1 MAEKWSLGPFQGPN
15 EELAYKHLAEN
26 LPEDWFVIA
35 NRQLDTPKHEEVDF
49 FVLGKNNLFIL
60 EEKSWGPTVIYGD
73 VRWTVINKYGRSS
86 ERKSPFIDISTKA
99 RITATWLRDRVNA
112 FSNIK
117 RHSVI
122 DAVLM
127 THPEINL
134 QPRAGAAENEK
145 IFTLA
150 ESAAWLMEYDA
161 KNSDAIFK
169 DLREPILRILLD
181 YVQRDL
187 RILKFADYKVKSRLT
202 PDGDNSGIIV
212 FEAENALTGVEYHLL
227 CVDSADEAGD
237 KLRRNYS
244 VARELQP
251 RQRSW
256 NNAGPFWDNENDLI
270 VYPFEKPEGAISL
283 EQLREDPNKEIFELY
298 NSNLREILLD
308 GFTALDELSQSKILH
323 RTLCPSRIWITRG
336 LKIVF
341 TDFRNSHLG
350 GDLTVGVT
358 VLDPISLEYRA
369 PECAGNVFLAQE
381 KSDLFA
387 LAASVSKVFESSLK
401 EIVDVEDDSE
411 ADSVEKVLRDCQLE
425 DVASRPTAREA
436 ARRIQNI
443 LFPQPI
449 LEETDKPAVDLVVPV
464 GAFEN
469 EFVARRLGDNYQLLE
484 KLGSGGTG
492 TSWLARYESDDEVRL
507 MVVKE
512 ARDGVAFE
520 ALNKEY
526 ANSHKISP
534 HPRCSRGFEVRRD
547 PKPGAIV
554 NTYMGGMTLK
564 KYLDI
569 GNLPLEDVESVFLSA
584 LEILDHIHSQGYI
597 HGDISPS
604 NILVDESLKTANLI
618 DFGDLRP
625 FGPITSE
632 FGTRNTYA
640 PEVAN
645 LQEVSSKTDIYSLG
659 ATFIYMLLGRPHR
672 FIAKGDTEEGFECR
686 PMLDEE
692 KLQFGPD
699 YSDFL
704 QVLFETINVNVSQ
717 RLSSPD
723 LRQKILARKTA
734 QRRVP
739 VIGLKNQINPNVDR
753 IRSLITSSSAA
764 SNGAIAE
771 LAGSNEQDKIFYDLT
786 YIETG
791 LETKLLPK
799 IISGEKRV
807 ILLTGNPGG
816 GKTSFLYTVKDRLLD
831 KGGKLETAKNEFG
844 NEPEWSILYEGRRYH
859 AVLDASQSD
868 GPRTANQV
876 VMSALESSFKDNGV
890 AIIAINDGRLKQFA
904 ARYEE
909 EFPDF
914 ARAVDS
920 YFANEEVDGDY
931 IIVDLKN
938 RSVVDLNGKGLI
950 LDSISTLSQDSL
962 WSNCLECAL
971 QDICPINDNRKKIKQ
986 NIPSSRIA
994 ELTLETYLRRN
1005 ERPNFRRIRSALGY
1019 LITGDETCESVAA
1032 KADSGELDF
1041 DSFRLHNLAFTYK
1054 SGDLLIDSW
1063 NGYDPA
1069 LRISPKLRLNISS
1082 RIQENAVAEIA
1093 ESIYTSYARKT
1104 FFGEIPDIYGE
1115 IVPEISPYL
1124 FLNLYREYL
1133 SGFKTDIGLILQGLS
1148 RLSGVHMPYREG
1160 LSVSEVG
1167 KGTGWA
1173 VIKLIPESE
1182 FSLRVDS
1189 ETSDYFD
1196 TTPESLTLLHKKTNL
1211 SFRMSVDA
1219 FEMIARAAQGEI
1231 FNDFETGAIR
1241 FELAA
1246 FGTRLLRAPVF
1257 EAFLMDPS
1265 GSYSRVDLS
1274 SQVISLHR
1282 EKVQNEI

>member
-1 MAEKWSLGPFQGPN
+1 MAKKWSLGPFQGPN
-15 EELAYKHLAEN
+15 EELAFKYLAEN
-26 LPEDWFVIA
+26 LPDDWFVIA

-49 FVLGKNNLFIL
+49 LVLGKNNLFIL

-73 VRWTVINKYGRSS
+73 VRWSVINKIGRSS

-99 RITATWLRDRVNA
+99 RITSTWLRDKVNA

-134 QPRAGAAENEK
+134 QLRAGANENGR

-150 ESAAWLMEYDA
+150 DSATWLMEFDS
-161 KNSDAIFK
+161 KNSDNIFK
-169 DLREPILRILLD
+169 DLREPILRLLLD

-187 RILKFADYKVKSRLT
+187 RILKFADYKVKSRIT

-212 FEAENALTGVEYHLL
+212 FEAENAITGVEYHLL
-227 CVDSADEAGD
+227 CVNSADDAGD
-237 KLRRNYS
+237 KLRRHYS

-256 NNAGPFWDNENDLI
+256 NNAGPFWDSENDLI

-283 EQLREDPNKEIFELY
+283 EQLSGDASQEIFDLY
-298 NSNLREILLD
+298 NASLNEILLD
-308 GFTALDELSQSKILH
+308 AFTALDELAHSKILH

-350 GDLTVGVT
+350 GDLTVGPT
-358 VLDPISLEYRA
+358 VLDPMSSDYRA
-369 PECAGNVFLAQE
+369 PECTSNIFLAQE
-381 KSDLFA
+381 KSDLYA
-387 LAASVSKVFESSLK
+387 LAASIAKVFKLDLQAGTDKSGDIKDDSIEGILRNCT
-401 EIVDVEDDSE
+401 VEDID
-411 ADSVEKVLRDCQLE
+411 
-425 DVASRPTAREA
+425 SRPTAREA
-436 ARRIQNI
+436 IERIQKI
-443 LFPQPI
+443 ISPAPVV
-449 LEETDKPAVDLVVPV
+449 EEISVAAEEQIIPV
-464 GAFEN
+464 GAVETALA
-469 EFVARRLGDNYQLLE
+469 ARFGTNYQVQERLGF
-484 KLGSGGTG
+484 GATG
-492 TSWLARYESDDEVRL
+492 TSWLARYESDDEVKL
-507 MVVKE
+507 MVIKE

-520 ALNKEY
+520 ILNKEY
-526 ANSHKISP
+526 ANSHKFSP

-584 LEILDHIHSQGYI
+584 LEILDHIHAQGYI
-597 HGDISPS
+597 HGDISPN

-625 FGPITSE
+625 FGPITTE

-640 PEVAN
+640 PEIVN
-645 LQEVSSKTDIYSLG
+645 LQDVSTKTDIYSLS
-659 ATFIYMLLGRPHR
+659 ATFIHILLGRAHR
-672 FIAKGDTEEGFECR
+672 FIERGDTGEGFEPR
-686 PMLDEE
+686 FMLDEE

-704 QVLFETINVNVSQ
+704 EILFEAIIVNVSE
-717 RLSSPD
+717 RLNSD
-723 LRQKILARKTA
+723 ELRQKILGRKNA
-734 QRRVP
+734 KRRVP
-739 VIGLKNQINPNVDR
+739 VIGLQNQVNPNVNR
-753 IRSLITSSSAA
+753 IRSLVTSSSAA
-764 SNGAIAE
+764 SSGAIAE
-771 LAGSNEQDKIFYDLT
+771 LAAFNEQDKIFYDLT

-791 LETKLLPK
+791 LETKLLPQ
-799 IISGEKRV
+799 IMSGDKRV
-807 ILLTGNPGG
+807 FLLTGNPGG
-816 GKTSFLYTVKDRLLD
+816 GKTSFLYTVRDRLLK
-831 KGGKLETAKNEFG
+831 KGGELVTPMNEYG
-844 NEPEWSILYEGRRYH
+844 NEPEWSVLYEGRRYH

-876 VMSALESSFKDNGV
+876 VVGALESALKNNGV
-890 AIIAINDGRLKQFA
+890 ALVAINDGRLKQFA
-904 ARYEE
+904 SLYEDE
-909 EFPDF
+909 YPDF
-914 ARAVDS
+914 TKAVDS
-920 YFANEEVDGDY
+920 YFSNQEINSDY

-938 RSVVDLNGKGLI
+938 RSVVDLDGKGLVLGSI
-950 LDSISTLSQDSL
+950 DSLTQDSL
-962 WSNCLECAL
+962 WSKCLECAL
-971 QDICPINDNRKKIKQ
+971 QDICPINDNRKKLKQ
-986 NIPSSRIA
+986 NVPSSRIA

-1019 LITGDETCESVAA
+1019 LITGDETCGDIASM
-1032 KADSGELDF
+1032 ADSGELEF
-1041 DSFRLHNLAFTYK
+1041 ESYRLHNLAFKYK
-1054 SGDLLIDSW
+1054 SGDVLIDSW

-1082 RIQENAVAEIA
+1082 RLQENSANEYV
-1093 ESIYTSYARKT
+1093 ESIYTTYARKT
-1104 FFGEIPDIYGE
+1104 FFGEVPDIYGE
-1115 IVPEISPYL
+1115 IVPEISPYS

-1133 SGFKTDIGLILQGLS
+1133 SGYKTEIGLILQGLS
-1148 RLSGVHMPYREG
+1148 RLSGVHMPYRNG
-1160 LSVSEVG
+1160 LSVAEVA

-1182 FSLRVDS
+1182 FSLRVDR
-1189 ETSDYFD
+1189 ELSDYFD
-1196 TTPESLTLLHKKTNL
+1196 TTPESLTLLHEKTKL
-1211 SFRMSVDA
+1211 SFRMNVDA

-1246 FGTRLLRAPVF
+1246 FGTRLLRAPVL

-1265 GSYSRVDLS
+1265 GSYSRVDLN

-1282 EKVQNEI
+1282 DKVQHEI

>member
-15 EELAYKHLAEN
+15 EELAFKHLAEN
-26 LPEDWFVIA
+26 LPDDWCVIA
-35 NRQLDTPKHEEVDF
+35 NRQLDTPKRQEVDF
-49 FVLGKNNLFIL
+49 FVLGRNNLFVL

-73 VRWTVINKYGRSS
+73 VRWGVINKIGRSS

-99 RITATWLRDRVNA
+99 RITATWLRDNVNA

-134 QPRAGAAENEK
+134 QPRAGANENGK

-150 ESAAWLMEYDA
+150 DSASWLMEYDS
-161 KNSDAIFK
+161 KNFDGIFK
-169 DLREPILRILLD
+169 DLREPILRLLVD

-202 PDGDNSGIIV
+202 PADDNSGIIL
-212 FEAENALTGVEYHLL
+212 FEAENAITGVEYHLL
-227 CVDSADEAGD
+227 CVDSADDAGD

-256 NNAGPFWDNENDLI
+256 NNAGPFWDSENDLI
-270 VYPFEKPEGAISL
+270 VYPFEKPEGAISF
-283 EQLREDPNKEIFELY
+283 EQLKEDPNKEIFELY
-298 NSNLREILLD
+298 SASLNEILLD
-308 GFTALDELSQSKILH
+308 AFTALDELAQSKILH

-350 GDLTVGVT
+350 GDLTVGVNAI
-358 VLDPISLEYRA
+358 DAISLDYRA
-369 PECAGNVFLAQE
+369 PECSGNVYLAQE
-381 KSDLFA
+381 KSDLYA
-387 LAASVSKVFESSLK
+387 LAASASKVFGLNLPEL
-401 EIVDVEDDSE
+401 EDDGNNS
-411 ADSVEKVLRDCQLE
+411 DSVQKVLRECQHE
-425 DVASRPTAREA
+425 DVNSRPTAREA
-436 ARRIQNI
+436 AERIKQLI
-443 LFPQPI
+443 SPDPVV
-449 LEETDKPAVDLVVPV
+449 EEITITAEEQVVPV
-464 GAFEN
+464 GAVESAL
-469 EFVARRLGDNYQLLE
+469 VARRFGDNYEVQE
-484 KLGSGGTG
+484 KLGIGGTG

-507 MVVKE
+507 MVIKE

-520 ALNKEY
+520 VLNKEY

-569 GNLPLEDVESVFLSA
+569 SNLPLEDVESVFISA

-597 HGDISPS
+597 HGDISPN

-625 FGPITSE
+625 FGAINSE

-645 LQEVSSKTDIYSLG
+645 LKEVSSKTDIYSLG
-659 ATFIYMLLGRPHR
+659 ATFIHLLLGRPHR
-672 FIAKGDTEEGFECR
+672 FIDRGDTEEGFERR

-692 KLQFGPD
+692 KLQFGPE

-704 QVLFETINVNVSQ
+704 EILFEAINVDVSQ
-717 RLSSPD
+717 RLDSPD
-723 LRQKILARKTA
+723 LRQRILARKTA

-739 VIGLKNQINPNVDR
+739 VIGLKNQVNPNVDR

-764 SNGAIAE
+764 SSGAIAE
-771 LAGSNEQDKIFYDLT
+771 LAAFNEQDKIFYDLT

-816 GKTSFLYTVKDRLLD
+816 GKTSFLYTVKDRLLE
-831 KGGKLETAKNEFG
+831 KGGKLETEKNEYG
-844 NEPEWSILYEGRRYH
+844 NEPEWSILYEGRKYH

-876 VMSALESSFKDNGV
+876 VESALESAFANNGV
-890 AIIAINDGRLKQFA
+890 ALIAINDGRLKQFA
-904 ARYEE
+904 SRYEE

-920 YFANEEVDGDY
+920 YFANEEIDGEY

-938 RSVVDLNGKGLI
+938 RSVVDLSGKGLI
-950 LDSISTLSQDSL
+950 LDSIETLSQDSL
-962 WSNCLECAL
+962 WSKCIECAL

-1019 LITGDETCESVAA
+1019 LITGDETCDGIAA

-1041 DSFRLHNLAFTYK
+1041 ESSRLHNLAFRHK

-1082 RIQENAVAEIA
+1082 RIQENAATEFV
-1093 ESIYTSYARKT
+1093 ESMYTTYARKT
-1104 FFGEIPDIYGE
+1104 FFGEVPDLYGE
-1115 IVPEISPYL
+1115 IVPEISPYS

-1133 SGFKTDIGLILQGLS
+1133 SGFKSDIGLILQGLS
-1148 RLSGVHMPYREG
+1148 RLSGVHMPYRKG
-1160 LSVSEVG
+1160 LSVSEVS

-1182 FSLRVDS
+1182 FSLRIDR

-1196 TTPESLTLLHKKTNL
+1196 TTPESLTLLHEKTNL
-1211 SFRMSVDA
+1211 SFRMNVDA

-1265 GSYSRVDLS
+1265 GSYSRVDLEA
-1274 SQVISLHR
+1274 QTISLHR
-1282 EKVQNEI
+1282 EKVRHEV

>member
-1 MAEKWSLGPFQGPN
+1 VAEKWSLGPFQGPN
-15 EELAYKHLAEN
+15 EELAFKHLAEN
-26 LPEDWFVIA
+26 LPDDWFVIA
-35 NRQLDTPKHEEVDF
+35 NRQLDTPKREEVDLI
-49 FVLGKNNLFIL
+49 VLGKNNLFLL

-73 VRWTVINKYGRSS
+73 VRWSVINKIGRSS

-99 RITATWLRDRVNA
+99 RITSSWLRDNVNA
-112 FSNIK
+112 FSTIK

-127 THPEINL
+127 THPQINL
-134 QPRAGAAENEK
+134 QPRVGAHENGK

-150 ESAAWLMEYDA
+150 ESVTWLMEYDS
-161 KNSDAIFK
+161 KNFDGIFK
-169 DLREPILRILLD
+169 DLREPILRLLVD

-202 PDGDNSGIIV
+202 PADDSSGIIV
-212 FEAENALTGVEYHLL
+212 FEAENAITGVEYHLL

-270 VYPFEKPEGAISL
+270 VYPFEKPEGAISF
-283 EQLREDPNKEIFELY
+283 EQLGEEPNMEIFELY
-298 NSNLREILLD
+298 SASLNEILLD
-308 GFTALDELSQSKILH
+308 GFTALDELAQSKILH
-323 RTLCPSRIWITRG
+323 RTLCPSRIWVTRG

-350 GDLTVGVT
+350 GDLTVGVIA
-358 VLDPISLEYRA
+358 LDATSLDYRA
-369 PECAGNVFLAQE
+369 PECSGNLYLAQE
-381 KSDLFA
+381 KSDLYS
-387 LAASVSKVFESSLK
+387 LAASASKVFGLNLLEL
-401 EIVDVEDDSE
+401 EDE
-411 ADSVEKVLRDCQLE
+411 ANNSDSVQKVLRDCLYE
-425 DVASRPTAREA
+425 DVNNRPTAHEA
-436 ARRIQNI
+436 AERIKQLI
-443 LFPQPI
+443 SPDPVVEEISIPAEDQAAPVSA
-449 LEETDKPAVDLVVPV
+449 LETALI
-464 GAFEN
+464 
-469 EFVARRLGDNYQLLE
+469 ARRFGDNYEVQE
-484 KLGSGGTG
+484 KLGFGGTG

-507 MVVKE
+507 MVIKE

-520 ALNKEY
+520 VLNREY

-569 GNLPLEDVESVFLSA
+569 SNLPLEDVESVFISA
-584 LEILDHIHSQGYI
+584 LEILDHIHDQGYI
-597 HGDISPS
+597 HGDISAN

-632 FGTRNTYA
+632 FGTRNSYA
-640 PEVAN
+640 PEIAN
-645 LQEVSSKTDIYSLG
+645 LKEVSSKTDIYSLS
-659 ATFIYMLLGRPHR
+659 ATFIHLLLGRSHR
-672 FIAKGDTEEGFECR
+672 FIDRGDTEEGFERR

-692 KLQFGPD
+692 KLQFGPE

-704 QVLFETINVNVSQ
+704 EILFEAINIDVSQ
-717 RLSSPD
+717 RPNSPD
-723 LRQKILARKTA
+723 LRQRILARKTA

-739 VIGLKNQINPNVDR
+739 VIGLKNQVNPYVDR

-764 SNGAIAE
+764 SSGAIAE
-771 LAGSNEQDKIFYDLT
+771 LAAFSEEDKLFYDLT

-791 LETKLLPK
+791 LETKLLPR
-799 IISGEKRV
+799 IVSGEKRV

-816 GKTSFLYTVKDRLLD
+816 GKTSFLYTVKDRLLN
-831 KGGKLETAKNEFG
+831 KGGKLETEKNEYG
-844 NEPEWSILYEGRRYH
+844 NEPEWSILYEGRKFH

-868 GPRTANQV
+868 GPRSANQV
-876 VMSALESSFKDNGV
+876 VESALKSAFEKNGV
-890 AIIAINDGRLKQFA
+890 ALIAINDGRLKQFA
-904 ARYEE
+904 SRYEE

-914 ARAVDS
+914 ARAVDA
-920 YFANEEVDGDY
+920 YFANEDIDGEY

-938 RSVVDLNGKGLI
+938 RSVVDLSGKGLI
-950 LDSISTLSQDSL
+950 LDSIETLSQDSL
-962 WSNCLECAL
+962 WAKCIECAL

-1019 LITGDETCESVAA
+1019 LITGDETCDDIAA

-1041 DSFRLHNLAFTYK
+1041 ESSRLHNLAFKHK

-1082 RIQENAVAEIA
+1082 RIQENSAAEFV
-1093 ESIYTSYARKT
+1093 ESIYRTYARKT
-1104 FFGEIPDIYGE
+1104 FFGEVPDLYGE
-1115 IVPEISPYL
+1115 IVPEISPYS

-1133 SGFKTDIGLILQGLS
+1133 SGFKSDIGLILQGLS
-1148 RLSGVHMPYREG
+1148 RLSGVHMPYRKG
-1160 LSVSEVG
+1160 LSVSEVS

-1182 FSLRVDS
+1182 FSLRVDR
-1189 ETSDYFD
+1189 ELSDYFD
-1196 TTPESLTLLHKKTNL
+1196 TTPESLTLLHEKTNL
-1211 SFRMSVDA
+1211 SFRMNVDA

-1246 FGTRLLRAPVF
+1246 FGTRLLRSPVF

-1265 GSYSRVDLS
+1265 GSYSRVDLEA
-1274 SQVISLHR
+1274 QTISLHR
-1282 EKVQNEI
+1282 EKVQNEV

>member
-15 EELAYKHLAEN
+15 EELAFKHLAEN
-26 LPEDWFVIA
+26 LPDDWFVIA

-49 FVLGKNNLFIL
+49 LVLGKNNLFIL

-73 VRWTVINKYGRSS
+73 VRWSVINKIGRSS

-99 RITATWLRDRVNA
+99 RITSTWLRDRVNA

-134 QPRAGAAENEK
+134 QLRAGANENGR
-145 IFTLA
+145 IFALA
-150 ESAAWLMEYDA
+150 DSATWLMEFDS
-161 KNSDAIFK
+161 KNSDNIFK
-169 DLREPILRILLD
+169 DLREPILRLLLD

-187 RILKFADYKVKSRLT
+187 RILKFADYKVKSRIT

-212 FEAENALTGVEYHLL
+212 FEAENAITGVEYHLL
-227 CVDSADEAGD
+227 CVDSADDAGD

-256 NNAGPFWDNENDLI
+256 NNAGPFWDSENDLI

-283 EQLREDPNKEIFELY
+283 EQLSGDASQEIFDLY
-298 NSNLREILLD
+298 NASLNEILLD
-308 GFTALDELSQSKILH
+308 AFTALDELAHSKILH

-350 GDLTVGVT
+350 GDLTVGPT
-358 VLDPISLEYRA
+358 VLDPMSSDYRA
-369 PECAGNVFLAQE
+369 PECTSNIFLAQE
-381 KSDLFA
+381 KSDLYA
-387 LAASVSKVFESSLK
+387 LAASIAKVFKLDLQKGTDKSGDSNEDSIEEVLRNCT
-401 EIVDVEDDSE
+401 VEDID
-411 ADSVEKVLRDCQLE
+411 
-425 DVASRPTAREA
+425 SRPNAREA
-436 ARRIQNI
+436 IERIQKVI
-443 LFPQPI
+443 SPAPVV
-449 LEETDKPAVDLVVPV
+449 EELPVAAEAQIIPV
-464 GAFEN
+464 GAVETALA
-469 EFVARRLGDNYQLLE
+469 ARFGTNYQVQERLGF
-484 KLGSGGTG
+484 GATG
-492 TSWLARYESDDEVRL
+492 TSWLARYESDNEVKL
-507 MVVKE
+507 MVIKE

-520 ALNKEY
+520 ILNKEY
-526 ANSHKISP
+526 ANSHKFSP

-547 PKPGAIV
+547 PKPGAII

-584 LEILDHIHSQGYI
+584 LEILDHIHAQGYI
-597 HGDISPS
+597 HGDISPN

-625 FGPITSE
+625 FGPITKE

-640 PEVAN
+640 PEIVS
-645 LQEVSSKTDIYSLG
+645 LQDVSSKTDIYSLS
-659 ATFIYMLLGRPHR
+659 ATFIHILLGRAHR
-672 FIAKGDTEEGFECR
+672 YIERGDTEEGFEPR
-686 PMLDEE
+686 FMLDEE

-704 QVLFETINVNVSQ
+704 EILFEAVNVNVSE
-717 RLSSPD
+717 RSNSD
-723 LRQKILARKTA
+723 ELRQRILGKKNAK
-734 QRRVP
+734 RRLP
-739 VIGLKNQINPNVDR
+739 VIGLQNQVNPNVNR

-764 SNGAIAE
+764 SSGAIAE
-771 LAGSNEQDKIFYDLT
+771 LAGFNEQDKIFYDLT

-791 LETKLLPK
+791 LETKLLPQ
-799 IISGEKRV
+799 IMSGGKRV

-816 GKTSFLYTVKDRLLD
+816 GKTSFLYTVRDRLVDQGGELD
-831 KGGKLETAKNEFG
+831 TPKNQYG
-844 NEPEWSILYEGRRYH
+844 NEPEWSVLYEGRRYH
-859 AVLDASQSD
+859 AVLDASASD

-876 VMSALESSFKDNGV
+876 VVGALESAFKNNGV
-890 AIIAINDGRLKQFA
+890 ALIAINDGRLKQFA
-904 ARYEE
+904 SLYEDE
-909 EFPDF
+909 YPDF
-914 ARAVDS
+914 AKAVDS
-920 YFANEEVDGDY
+920 YFSNQETDSEY

-938 RSVVDLNGKGLI
+938 RSVVDLDGKGLV
-950 LDSISTLSQDSL
+950 LDSIDSLTQDSL
-962 WSNCLECAL
+962 WSKCLECAL
-971 QDICPINDNRKKIKQ
+971 QDICPINDNRKKLKQ
-986 NIPSSRIA
+986 NVPSSRIA

-1019 LITGDETCESVAA
+1019 LITGDETCEDIASI
-1032 KADSGELDF
+1032 ADSGELEF
-1041 DSFRLHNLAFTYK
+1041 ESYRLHNLAFKYK
-1054 SGDLLIDSW
+1054 SGDVLIDSW

-1082 RIQENAVAEIA
+1082 RLQENSANEFV
-1093 ESIYTSYARKT
+1093 ESIYTTYARKT
-1104 FFGEIPDIYGE
+1104 FFGEVPDIYGE
-1115 IVPEISPYL
+1115 IVPEISPYS

-1133 SGFKTDIGLILQGLS
+1133 SGYKTEIGLILQGLS
-1148 RLSGVHMPYREG
+1148 RLSGVHMPYRNG
-1160 LSVSEVG
+1160 LSVAEVA

-1182 FSLRVDS
+1182 FSLRVDR
-1189 ETSDYFD
+1189 ELSDYFD
-1196 TTPESLTLLHKKTNL
+1196 TTPESLTLLHEKTKL
-1211 SFRMSVDA
+1211 SFRMNVDA

-1241 FELAA
+1241 FELGA
-1246 FGTRLLRAPVF
+1246 FGTRLLRAPVL

-1265 GSYSRVDLS
+1265 GSYSRVDLN

-1282 EKVQNEI
+1282 DKVQHEI

>member
-15 EELAYKHLAEN
+15 EELAFKHLAEN
-26 LPEDWFVIA
+26 LPDDWFVIA

-73 VRWTVINKYGRSS
+73 VRWSVINKIGRSS

-99 RITATWLRDRVNA
+99 RITATWLRDKVNA

-134 QPRAGAAENEK
+134 QPRAGANENGK

-150 ESAAWLMEYDA
+150 ESASWLTDYDS

-169 DLREPILRILLD
+169 DLREPILRLLLD

-212 FEAENALTGVEYHLL
+212 FEAENAITGVEYHLL
-227 CVDSADEAGD
+227 CVDSADDAGD

-270 VYPFEKPEGAISL
+270 VYPFEKPEGAISF
-283 EQLREDPNKEIFELY
+283 EQLREDPNREIFELY
-298 NSNLREILLD
+298 SSSLNEILLD
-308 GFTALDELSQSKILH
+308 GFTALDELAQSKILH

-350 GDLTVGVT
+350 GDLTVGAT
-358 VLDPISLEYRA
+358 ALDPISVDYRA
-369 PECAGNVFLAQE
+369 PECAGNVYLAQE
-381 KSDLFA
+381 KSDLYA
-387 LAASVSKVFESSLK
+387 LAASVSKVFEPSSLK
-401 EIVDVEDDSE
+401 LGADADGENF
-411 ADSVEKVLRDCQLE
+411 DSVEKILQDCLHE
-425 DVASRPTAREA
+425 ELDSRPTAREA
-436 ARRIQNI
+436 VERIQKI
-443 LFPQPI
+443 ISPAPVV
-449 LEETDKPAVDLVVPV
+449 EEIELTPADRVVPV
-464 GAFEN
+464 GEFESAL
-469 EFVARRLGDNYQLLE
+469 VARKLGDNYQLQE
-484 KLGSGGTG
+484 RLGSGATG
-492 TSWLARYESDDEVRL
+492 TSWLAKYESDDEVRL
-507 MVVKE
+507 MVIKE

-520 ALNKEY
+520 VLNREY
-526 ANSHKISP
+526 ANSHKITP

-569 GNLPLEDVESVFLSA
+569 SNLPLEDVESVYISA

-597 HGDISPS
+597 HGDISPN

-640 PEVAN
+640 PEIAN
-645 LQEVSSKTDIYSLG
+645 LKEVSSKTDIYSLS
-659 ATFIYMLLGRPHR
+659 ATFIHLLLGRPHR
-672 FIAKGDTEEGFECR
+672 FIDRGDTEEGFERR

-692 KLQFGPD
+692 KLQFGPE

-704 QVLFETINVNVSQ
+704 EILFEAIDVDVFK
-717 RLSSPD
+717 RLNSPD
-723 LRQKILARKTA
+723 LRQRILARKTA

-739 VIGLKNQINPNVDR
+739 VIGLKNQVNANVDR

-764 SNGAIAE
+764 SSGAIAE
-771 LAGSNEQDKIFYDLT
+771 LAAFNEQDKLFYDLT

-831 KGGKLETAKNEFG
+831 RGGKLETEKNEYG
-844 NEPEWSILYEGRRYH
+844 NEPEWSILYEGRKYH

-868 GPRTANQV
+868 GPRSANQV
-876 VMSALESSFKDNGV
+876 VESALKSAFENNGV
-890 AIIAINDGRLKQFA
+890 ALIAINDGRLKQFA
-904 ARYEE
+904 SRYEE

-920 YFANEEVDGDY
+920 YFANEDIEGEY

-938 RSVVDLNGKGLI
+938 RSVVDLSGKGLI
-950 LDSISTLSQDSL
+950 LDSIETLSQDSL
-962 WSNCLECAL
+962 WAKCIECAL

-1019 LITGDETCESVAA
+1019 LITGDETCDDIAA

-1041 DSFRLHNLAFTYK
+1041 ESSRLHNLAFKYK

-1082 RIQENAVAEIA
+1082 RIQENSATEFV
-1093 ESIYTSYARKT
+1093 ESIYTTYARKT
-1104 FFGEIPDIYGE
+1104 FFGEVPDLYGE
-1115 IVPEISPYL
+1115 IVPEISPYS

-1133 SGFKTDIGLILQGLS
+1133 SGFKSDIGLILQGLS
-1148 RLSGVHMPYREG
+1148 RLSGVHMPYRKG
-1160 LSVSEVG
+1160 LSVSEVS

-1182 FSLRVDS
+1182 FSLRVDT
-1189 ETSDYFD
+1189 EMSDYFD
-1196 TTPESLTLLHKKTNL
+1196 TTPESLTLLHEKTNL
-1211 SFRMSVDA
+1211 SFRMNVDA

-1265 GSYSRVDLS
+1265 GSYSRVDLEA
-1274 SQVISLHR
+1274 QTISLHR
-1282 EKVQNEI
+1282 EKVQHEV

>member
-15 EELAYKHLAEN
+15 EELAFKHLAEN
-26 LPEDWFVIA
+26 LPDDWFVIA

-73 VRWTVINKYGRSS
+73 VRWSVINKIGRSS

-99 RITATWLRDRVNA
+99 RITATWLRDKVNA
-112 FSNIK
+112 FSNVK

-134 QPRAGAAENEK
+134 QLRAGANENGR

-150 ESAAWLMEYDA
+150 DSAAWLMEFDS
-161 KNSDAIFK
+161 KNSDNIFK
-169 DLREPILRILLD
+169 DLREPILRLLLD
-181 YVQRDL
+181 YIQRDL
-187 RILKFADYKVKSRLT
+187 RILKFADYKVKSRIT

-212 FEAENALTGVEYHLL
+212 FEAENAITGVEYHLL
-227 CVDSADEAGD
+227 CVDSADDAGD

-256 NNAGPFWDNENDLI
+256 NNAGPFWDSENDLI

-283 EQLREDPNKEIFELY
+283 EQLSGDASQEIFELY
-298 NSNLREILLD
+298 NASLNEILLD
-308 GFTALDELSQSKILH
+308 AFTALDELAHSKILH

-350 GDLTVGVT
+350 GDLTVGPT
-358 VLDPISLEYRA
+358 VLDPMSFDYRA
-369 PECAGNVFLAQE
+369 PECTSNIFLAQE
-381 KSDLFA
+381 KSDLYA
-387 LAASVSKVFESSLK
+387 LAASIAKVFKLDLQGGVGKSG
-401 EIVDVEDDSE
+401 DSKN
-411 ADSVEKVLRDCQLE
+411 DSIEGILQNCIAENID
-425 DVASRPTAREA
+425 SRPTAHEAMERIEKIISPAPVVEEIVVAAEEQIIPVGEVETALA
-436 ARRIQNI
+436 AR
-443 LFPQPI
+443 FG
-449 LEETDKPAVDLVVPV
+449 T
-464 GAFEN
+464 
-469 EFVARRLGDNYQLLE
+469 NYQLQE
-484 KLGSGGTG
+484 RLGFGATG
-492 TSWLARYESDDEVRL
+492 TSWLARYESDDEVKL
-507 MVVKE
+507 MVIKE

-520 ALNKEY
+520 ILNREY
-526 ANSHKISP
+526 ANSHKFSP

-584 LEILDHIHSQGYI
+584 LEILDHIHAQGYI

-618 DFGDLRP
+618 DFGELRP
-625 FGPITSE
+625 FGPISSE

-640 PEVAN
+640 PEIVN
-645 LQEVSSKTDIYSLG
+645 LQDVSSKTDIYSLS
-659 ATFIYMLLGRPHR
+659 ATFIHILLGRAHR
-672 FIAKGDTEEGFECR
+672 FIERGDTEEGFEPR
-686 PMLDEE
+686 FMLDEE

-704 QVLFETINVNVSQ
+704 EILFEATIINVSE
-717 RLSSPD
+717 RLNSD
-723 LRQKILARKTA
+723 ELRQKILGRKNA
-734 QRRVP
+734 KRRVP
-739 VIGLKNQINPNVDR
+739 IIGLQNQVNPNVDR

-764 SNGAIAE
+764 SSGAIAE

-791 LETKLLPK
+791 LETKLLPQ
-799 IISGEKRV
+799 IMSGGKRV

-816 GKTSFLYTVKDRLLD
+816 GKTSFLYTVRDRLLK
-831 KGGKLETAKNEFG
+831 KGGELVTPKNEYG
-844 NEPEWSILYEGRRYH
+844 NEPEWSVLYEGRRYH

-876 VMSALESSFKDNGV
+876 VVGALESAFKNNGV
-890 AIIAINDGRLKQFA
+890 ALIAINDGRLKQFA
-904 ARYEE
+904 NLYEDE
-909 EFPDF
+909 YPNFTK
-914 ARAVDS
+914 AVDS
-920 YFANEEVDGDY
+920 YFSNQETDSEY

-938 RSVVDLNGKGLI
+938 RSVVDLDGKGLVLGSI
-950 LDSISTLSQDSL
+950 DSLTQDSI
-962 WSNCLECAL
+962 WSKCLECAL
-971 QDICPINDNRKKIKQ
+971 QDICPINDNRKKLKQ
-986 NIPSSRIA
+986 NVPSSRIA

-1019 LITGDETCESVAA
+1019 LITGDETCGDIASM
-1032 KADSGELDF
+1032 ADSGELEF
-1041 DSFRLHNLAFTYK
+1041 ESYRLHNLAFKYK
-1054 SGDLLIDSW
+1054 SGDVLIDSW

-1082 RIQENAVAEIA
+1082 RLQENSANEFV
-1093 ESIYTSYARKT
+1093 ESIYTTYARKT
-1104 FFGEIPDIYGE
+1104 FFGEVPDIYGE
-1115 IVPEISPYL
+1115 IVPEISPYS

-1133 SGFKTDIGLILQGLS
+1133 SGYKTEIGLILQGLS
-1148 RLSGVHMPYREG
+1148 RLSGVHMPYRNG
-1160 LSVSEVG
+1160 LSVAEVA

-1182 FSLRVDS
+1182 FRLRVDR
-1189 ETSDYFD
+1189 ELSDYFD
-1196 TTPESLTLLHKKTNL
+1196 TTPESLTLLHEKTKL
-1211 SFRMSVDA
+1211 SFRMNVDA

-1246 FGTRLLRAPVF
+1246 FGTRLLRAPVL

-1265 GSYSRVDLS
+1265 GSYSRVDLN

-1282 EKVQNEI
+1282 DKVPHEI